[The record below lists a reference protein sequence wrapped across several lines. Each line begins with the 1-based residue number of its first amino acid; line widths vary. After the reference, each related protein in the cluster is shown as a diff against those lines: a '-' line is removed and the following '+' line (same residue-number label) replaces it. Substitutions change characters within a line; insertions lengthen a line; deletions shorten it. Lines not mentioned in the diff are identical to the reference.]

1 MLRHEALR
9 SLRGISL
16 PESERSLLRTA
27 NRGDTEGLELVD
39 FLAKWGAGVQ
49 SQPDQTAILASDIDA
64 WLAQLSG
71 RADPA
76 AGERVF
82 FHAKGPGCYR
92 CHQVEGRGSRA
103 GPDLTTLSAGV
114 DRRRLLE
121 SIVAPSK
128 EIAPQFVPYTVA
140 RNDGTVFSG
149 HPAGAISGRRA
160 GVRRFARAEDP
171 GQEQRHRRAEA
182 ADDLDHARGP
192 GAHDDEAGDARSAGV
207 LVAQEVKEAAE
218 T

>member
-1 MLRHEALR
+1 M
-9 SLRGISL
+9 
-16 PESERSLLRTA
+16 
-27 NRGDTEGLELVD
+27 
-39 FLAKWGAGVQ
+39 Q
-49 SQPDQTAILASDIDA
+49 SQPEQTAILASDIDA

-82 FHAKGPGCYR
+82 FHARGPGCYR

-140 RNDGTVFSG
+140 RNDGTVFGGLLLEQSPEG
-149 HPAGAISGRRA
+149 ELVFADSQGRRIQVKSSDIA
-160 GVRRFARAEDP
+160 ERKPQTISIMPADLAHTMTKQEMRDLLAFLLRRN
-171 GQEQRHRRAEA
+171 
-182 ADDLDHARGP
+182 
-192 GAHDDEAGDARSAGV
+192 
-207 LVAQEVKEAAE
+207 
-218 T
+218 